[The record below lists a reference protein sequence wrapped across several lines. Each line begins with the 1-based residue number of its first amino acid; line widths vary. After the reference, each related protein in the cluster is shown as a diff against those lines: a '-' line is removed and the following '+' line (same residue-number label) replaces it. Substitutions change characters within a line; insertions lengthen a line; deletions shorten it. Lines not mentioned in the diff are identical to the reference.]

1 MQLENRV
8 QEKDKEIGSLKEQNG
23 LLLKENM
30 EHKVTSQ
37 KLNDQQN
44 SRVVQVAGLESEIK
58 ELNFLL
64 ND

>member
-44 SRVVQVAGLESEIK
+44 SRVVQVASLESEIK